1 MIFYAIS
8 VVAISAIFVDTYS
21 SQVQVKI
28 FLFLKRDCYEFVRT
42 FGGKAKCDEVDGSD
56 TFFS

>member
-8 VVAISAIFVDTYS
+8 VVAIAAILVDTYS

-28 FLFLKRDCYEFVRT
+28 FLKRDCQEFVRT